1 MPLIQCAENFCR
13 VSHGQRVLMKGEN
26 DWPRGLGEW
35 WGLYELSFLRR
46 EDGKQETHQR
56 GEVTGVSGLE
66 WRH

>member
-1 MPLIQCAENFCR
+1 
-13 VSHGQRVLMKGEN
+13 MKGEN